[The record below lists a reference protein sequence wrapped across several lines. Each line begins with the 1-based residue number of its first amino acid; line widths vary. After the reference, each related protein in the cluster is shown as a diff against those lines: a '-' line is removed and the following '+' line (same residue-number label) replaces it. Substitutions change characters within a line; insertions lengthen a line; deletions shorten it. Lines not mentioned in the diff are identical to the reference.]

1 MQAEFVHVGYG
12 ATLAVN
18 RVLAIASPDSS
29 PIRRMVKEASKEG
42 RIINLTYGR
51 KAKCVVV
58 LDSGHIVL
66 AAFHPSIILR
76 RIRDSRL
83 RGETVD
89 TADEESSAAEPHEE
103 EMGERISTA

>member
-12 ATLAVN
+12 ATLAVT
-18 RVLAIASPDSS
+18 RVLAIASPDSW
-29 PIRRMVKEASKEG
+29 PIKRMVKEATKQG
-42 RIINLTYGR
+42 RVINLTYGR

-58 LDSGHIVL
+58 LDSGHVAL
-66 AAFHPSIILR
+66 AAFHPSILLR

-89 TADEESSAAEPHEE
+89 TTDETAGPAEPLQE
-103 EMGERISTA
+103 EMGD

>member
-1 MQAEFVHVGYG
+1 MPLQAEFVHVGYG

-18 RVLAIASPDSS
+18 RVLALANPDSS
-29 PIRRMVKEASKEG
+29 PIKRMVREATKEG

-83 RGETVD
+83 RGESVD
-89 TADEESSAAEPHEE
+89 TAGDEAGQSGPLQE
-103 EMGERISTA
+103 EMGD

>member
-29 PIRRMVKEASKEG
+29 PIKRMVKEASQQG
-42 RIINLTYGR
+42 RVINLTYGR

-58 LDSGHIVL
+58 LDSGHVVL
-66 AAFHPSIILR
+66 AAFHPNIILR
-76 RIRDSRL
+76 RIRDSRV

-89 TADEESSAAEPHEE
+89 TTDETTGAAEPLEE
-103 EMGERISTA
+103 EMGD